1 MARCMKCGKNFDEE
15 MYCHICP
22 KCGTYNRPK
31 EKYDIN
37 QYFTTNTDGSEK
49 DIFSGEKYS
58 TQKQAQETHEK
69 LHRMYEHTSVREAH
83 EKQSTAY
90 QETFFERPKPS
101 KQDNYPKSE
110 VVGREIFE
118 QEKKSAPKRKKPVFL
133 IVCIL
138 IMAVTILCT
147 VIYCKF
153 AYFKASQTAMTL
165 SFDTQEGQMGEAF
178 ELDGRQVCV
187 DHLKQIDT
195 SVISGFPTGE
205 KLIAVYLDVDNQDMG
220 WKTDSETIYI
230 YDGTAYKEPVS
241 TYKLD
246 MTLPSLGLQE
256 SELLTSYGY
265 LHSDVEDG
273 YFLFFVDK
281 EATRGEITFEEQE
294 MRDHVR
300 VITKRVTVPVV
311 FEE

>member
-1 MARCMKCGKNFDEE
+1 M
-15 MYCHICP
+15 
-22 KCGTYNRPK
+22 
-31 EKYDIN
+31 
-37 QYFTTNTDGSEK
+37 
-49 DIFSGEKYS
+49 
-58 TQKQAQETHEK
+58 ET
-69 LHRMYEHTSVREAH
+69 
-83 EKQSTAY
+83 
-90 QETFFERPKPS
+90 
-101 KQDNYPKSE
+101 
-110 VVGREIFE
+110 
-118 QEKKSAPKRKKPVFL
+118 
-133 IVCIL
+133 
-138 IMAVTILCT
+138 
-147 VIYCKF
+147 
-153 AYFKASQTAMTL
+153 QTAMTL

-187 DHLKQIDT
+187 DHLEQIDT

-220 WKTDSETIYI
+220 WKTDSETVYI

-246 MTLPSLGLQE
+246 MILPSLGLQE

-281 EATRGEITFEEQE
+281 EATRGDITFEEQE